1 VVESVKP
8 LSWFDR
14 RNAIH
19 LTVAQLGFTLKA
31 LEPLILPPYKG
42 STLRGGFGAA
52 FRRIVC
58 VIRDKE
64 CADCLLKGKCVY
76 SYIFETPPPAD
87 TVVMRKYEAAP
98 HPFVI
103 EPPFERKRV
112 YRPGEE
118 LPFGLVLIGKAID
131 YLPYFIY
138 TFDELGK
145 TGIGKGRGK
154 FELKTVRS
162 QESSV
167 RSEKPE
173 GETIYDSASKTLQH
187 FTAIDLPLDAKP
199 TRGRK
204 KSSLTLSFLTPTR
217 ISYSG
222 SLTLDIEFHTI
233 IRNLLRRISLLSYFH
248 GASNGIPAFDFK
260 GTIEKAKA
268 VETVDKSVRWYD
280 WERYSTRQEQRINM
294 GGFVGEITFEGDLR
308 PFMPLI
314 KAGEVLHMGKGTA
327 FGLGRY
333 EVETVRG

>member
-1 VVESVKP
+1 VVESVKL
-8 LSWFDR
+8 LSWIDR

-19 LTVAQLGFTLKA
+19 ITVAQLDFTLKA

-64 CADCLLKGKCVY
+64 CSDCLLKGKCVY

-87 TVVMRKYEAAP
+87 TTVMRKYEAAP

-112 YRPGEE
+112 YRPGED
-118 LPFGLVLIGKAID
+118 LLFGLVLIGRAID

-145 TGIGKGRGK
+145 TGIGKGRGE
-154 FELKTVRS
+154 FELSSVASEGKTV
-162 QESSV
+162 
-167 RSEKPE
+167 
-173 GETIYDSASKTLQH
+173 YDATRKTLSRVN
-187 FTAIDLPLDAKP
+187 ALELPLDGKVGH
-199 TRGRK
+199 GRK
-204 KSSLTLSFLTPTR
+204 KTRLTLSFLTPTR

-222 SLTLDIEFHTI
+222 SLTLDIEFHMI

-248 GASNGIPAFDFK
+248 GSSSSLPPFDFK

-268 VETVDKSVRWYD
+268 VDTVDKSLRWYD
-280 WERYSTRQEQRINM
+280 WERYSSRQEQRINM
-294 GGFVGEITFEGDLR
+294 GGFVGEITFEGNFA
-308 PFMPLI
+308 PFVPLV
-314 KAGEVLHMGKGTA
+314 KAGEVLHVGKGTA

-333 EVETVRG
+333 EVRRTRG